1 MNYRVQ
7 YERVIRWFE
16 RFKTINSG
24 KMHTTSTENYEDEV
38 HAFFQNC
45 YHLKDWIKNDTSI
58 TRLLDVEEY
67 INVAVSLQ
75 LCADICNALKHLSRI
90 RPNRSGM
97 APEFGEAGGVSRSR
111 DKWSGD
117 KDHLLGRHQGWSYGC
132 ICTSNGLCSGVG
144 LLHSNIHKSI
154 EYGCKIYSY

>member
-1 MNYRVQ
+1 MNYGVQ

-58 TRLLDVEEY
+58 TRLLDVEKY
-67 INVAVSLQ
+67 INATVSLQ
-75 LCADICNALKHLSRI
+75 LCADICNALKHLSRN
-90 RPNRSGM
+90 RPNRSGKD
-97 APEFGEAGGVSRSR
+97 PEFGKQEVFLDLGT
-111 DKWSGD
+111 SGRAIRITYWVD
-117 KDHLLGRHQGWSYGC
+117 TKDGPMDAFALATDCVAAWDCYIRTY
-132 ICTSNGLCSGVG
+132 I
-144 LLHSNIHKSI
+144 KA
-154 EYGCKIYSY
+154 

>member
-24 KMHTTSTENYEDEV
+24 KMHTTSTENYEDEI

-67 INVAVSLQ
+67 INATVSLQ
-75 LCADICNALKHLSRI
+75 LCADICNALKHLSRN
-90 RPNRSGM
+90 RPNRSGKD
-97 APEFGEAGGVSRSR
+97 PELGKQEVFLDLGTSGG
-111 DKWSGD
+111 
-117 KDHLLGRHQGWSYGC
+117 Q
-132 ICTSNGLCSGVG
+132 
-144 LLHSNIHKSI
+144 
-154 EYGCKIYSY
+154 

>member
-24 KMHTTSTENYEDEV
+24 KMHTTSTENYEDEI

-67 INVAVSLQ
+67 INATVSLQ
-75 LCADICNALKHLSRI
+75 LCADICNALKHLSRN
-90 RPNRSGM
+90 RPNRSGKD
-97 APEFGEAGGVSRSR
+97 PELGKQEVFLDLGT
-111 DKWSGD
+111 SGRAIRITYWVD
-117 KDHLLGRHQGWSYGC
+117 TKDGPMDAFALATDCVAAWDCYIRTY
-132 ICTSNGLCSGVG
+132 I
-144 LLHSNIHKSI
+144 KA
-154 EYGCKIYSY
+154 